1 MADGSTGETQAK
13 TRAPGGDLMANLGD
27 MAVLFE
33 PSALEAKAWK
43 ALAAI
48 ASELHPAYDRVS
60 GVAAGASKDKCL
72 FASLAIRD
80 YLVQIGYRDATARSC
95 ALYVYADDQQG
106 NQIWSVGIG
115 VPDQIEEEGKFNGHA
130 VVVVPSL
137 NLMIDPTVY
146 QAQRSH
152 FGDLPGMIA
161 LPYYAPQHGGI
172 RALYGLPIFAHA
184 TAKQDDR
191 VVSTVW
197 LDRPDIPWKR
207 SEDYRIRN
215 DRRIACTKAM
225 LQAFDGKFKGETT

>member
-1 MADGSTGETQAK
+1 MAIL
-13 TRAPGGDLMANLGD
+13 RD

-60 GVAAGASKDKCL
+60 GVAPGASKDKCL

-80 YLVQIGYRDATARSC
+80 YLVQIGYRDATLRPC

-115 VPDQIEEEGKFNGHA
+115 VPGQVEEEGKFNGHA

-137 NLMIDPTVY
+137 KLLIDPTVY
-146 QAQRSH
+146 QAQRPQH
-152 FGDLPGMIA
+152 FGDIIPGMIA
-161 LPYYAPQHGGI
+161 LPYYAPQHAGI
-172 RALYGLPIFAHA
+172 RALYGLPIFAHVTHEGENRNVA
-184 TAKQDDR
+184 MT
-191 VVSTVW
+191 W

-207 SEDYRIRN
+207 SEDFRIRN

-225 LQAFDGKFKGETT
+225 LQAFDGKFKGETV